1 MAVDERPVRSD
12 GGREGRVSQA
22 VRPGREQ
29 TPPDQR
35 RRQSSHPRAVNASQ
49 RLHRDAG
56 PRDAAPAIWQ
66 RLQSAWVHRPY
77 TVVIAVVLVVPG
89 ALAIVYGD
97 AVSQALSNIAA
108 GTISRLMGTLLV
120 VGSALTLTGIA
131 RNRALTETLGLTVTA
146 IGCAIYGLG
155 VILGLGLHG
164 AVAGSGFLAI
174 AAATIRRVITLAAVA
189 REVDRASES

>member
-1 MAVDERPVRSD
+1 M
-12 GGREGRVSQA
+12 
-22 VRPGREQ
+22 
-29 TPPDQR
+29 TPSI
-35 RRQSSHPRAVNASQ
+35 RRQ
-49 RLHRDAG
+49 
-56 PRDAAPAIWQ
+56 
-66 RLQSAWVHRPY
+66 LQSAWVHRPY
-77 TVVIAVVLVVPG
+77 TVVLAVVLVFPG

-97 AVSQALSNIAA
+97 EVSQALSNIAA
-108 GTISRLMGTLLV
+108 GSISRLMGTLLV

-131 RNRALTETLGLTVTA
+131 RNRTLTETLGLTVTA

-174 AAATIRRVITLAAVA
+174 AAGTIRRVITLAAVA

>member
-29 TPPDQR
+29 TPQDH
-35 RRQSSHPRAVNASQ
+35 RRQSSHPRADKASQ
-49 RLHRDAG
+49 RGSRDAT
-56 PRDAAPAIWQ
+56 PAIWQ
-66 RLQSAWVHRPY
+66 QLQSAWVHRPY
-77 TVVIAVVLVVPG
+77 TVVLAVVLMVPG

-97 AVSQALSNIAA
+97 SVSQALSNIAA

-120 VGSALTLTGIA
+120 VGSALTLIGIA